1 MHAVNA
7 HHTSEL
13 YKRFK
18 TTSSVVHRDG
28 ETTLQRASAT
38 HAGKLRR
45 LGGRDGFC
53 RVFFL
58 IQTVLRTPRGP
69 PRQKLP
75 DAPENQQRQLREVRD
90 ETAPPRLA
98 VRF

>member
-1 MHAVNA
+1 MHAINA
-7 HHTSEL
+7 HNAAEL

-18 TTSSVVHRDG
+18 ADNSVVHSDG
-28 ETTLQRASAT
+28 ETALQACQRHSSS
-38 HAGKLRR
+38 L
-45 LGGRDGFC
+45 RDGFC
-53 RVFFL
+53 RSR
-58 IQTVLRTPRGP
+58 QTVLRTPRGTS
-69 PRQKLP
+69 QKDLP